1 MVERLQDHGVAA
13 MKVMNIED
21 QFADPHLQER
31 QAYAEIE
38 HPLVGI
44 EWVYGMPWLLSGT
57 AGGVRAPAP
66 SLGEHNG
73 YVLGELLGVPEAELE
88 RLAEAGAVY

>member
-1 MVERLQDHGVAA
+1 MAA

-57 AGGVRAPAP
+57 PGGVRAPAP

-73 YVLGELLGVPEAELE
+73 YVLGELLGVPAAELE
-88 RLAEAGAVY
+88 RLAETGVVY